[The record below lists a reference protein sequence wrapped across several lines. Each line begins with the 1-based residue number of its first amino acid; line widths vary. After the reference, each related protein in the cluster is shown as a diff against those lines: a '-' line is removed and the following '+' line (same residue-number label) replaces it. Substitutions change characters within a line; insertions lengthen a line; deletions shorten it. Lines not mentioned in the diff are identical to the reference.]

1 MAAEIKPAP
10 RTPNDRFS
18 TTKKPALL
26 SKLEGCTDDVNAA
39 VVIPGEDGVISVCDD
54 KTVRVWLKRDSGQYW
69 PSICQYMPSGC
80 TSMFYTPETRQLFIG
95 QENGT
100 VSEFTLAQDCNR
112 INPTREYLAHTA
124 RVTAVVFSLSCEW
137 VLSVSRD
144 KLFSYHCSE
153 TGRRIGGYSFEAWCT
168 ALQFDSQSKYA
179 FVGDYSGQITM
190 LKLDNNGAT
199 LVTTLKGH
207 TGSVRVLNW
216 APLPQLLFSGSFD
229 QTIIVWDI
237 GGQKG
242 TAYELQGHSNK
253 VTGLWYV
260 GSCERLMSAGEDG
273 ALGVWEMGVRRRE
286 TPAWK
291 ESDLCQLC
299 RAPFIWNVRA
309 MMEKKQLGLRQHH
322 CRWCGAA
329 VCATCSPH
337 RLPLPVM
344 GFEFPQRV
352 CTACYDTL
360 RHEPRESLASFHDM
374 KHAVVSLYMDEA
386 TGRMCT
392 AGKDRVIKVWDVG
405 MLLAPQPQ
413 PQPADQ

>member
-18 TTKKPALL
+18 TVMKPGLL
-26 SKLEGCTDDVNAA
+26 NKLEGCTDDVNAA

-100 VSEFTLAQDCNR
+100 VSEFTLAADCNR

-124 RVTAVVFSLSCEW
+124 RVTAVVFSLACEW

-168 ALQFDSQSKYA
+168 AL
-179 FVGDYSGQITM
+179 
-190 LKLDNNGAT
+190 
-199 LVTTLKGH
+199 H
-207 TGSVRVLNW
+207 SVRVLNW
-216 APLPQLLFSGSFD
+216 AAIPQLLFSGSFD

-242 TAYELQGHSNK
+242 TAYELQGHSSVRVLNWAAIPQ
-253 VTGLWYV
+253 LLFS
-260 GSCERLMSAGEDG
+260 GSFDQTIIVWDIGGQKGTAYELQGHRLISAGEDG
-273 ALGVWEMGVRRRE
+273 ALGVWEMGVKRRE

-291 ESDLCQLC
+291 ESDLCQIC

-329 VCATCSPH
+329 ACAACSPH

-344 GFEFPQRV
+344 GFEFPQR
-352 CTACYDTL
+352 
-360 RHEPRESLASFHDM
+360 
-374 KHAVVSLYMDEA
+374 HAVASLFVDEA

-392 AGKDRVIKVWDVG
+392 AGRDRVIKVHI
-405 MLLAPQPQ
+405 
-413 PQPADQ
+413 